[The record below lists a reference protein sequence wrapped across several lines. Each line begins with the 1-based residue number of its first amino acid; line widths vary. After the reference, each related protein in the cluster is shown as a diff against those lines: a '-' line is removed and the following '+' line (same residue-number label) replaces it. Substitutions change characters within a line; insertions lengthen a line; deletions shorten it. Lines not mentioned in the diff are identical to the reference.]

1 MGCSYVAVQAEVAA
15 SRSLKG
21 TLPTSWVLAADRRGS
36 LLEVKWLM
44 PEHASKG
51 CKHHSRNEW
60 TAVFGLESSADISAW
75 DGLLRW
81 PSPAPR
87 SPKHHQEKRWYY
99 KCANVW
105 SVFFLWQVLK
115 HMVFFVLWAFLFVC
129 LFDGW
134 FGWLIDFYFYFLFIF
149 AFVLLM
155 NISTCTKTIII
166 S

>member
-36 LLEVKWLM
+36 LLEVKWVM

-115 HMVFFVLWAFLFVC
+115 HMFFFVLWAFLFVC

-155 NISTCTKTIII
+155 NISTCTKTITF
-166 S
+166 